1 VAALRG
7 YSPGLLRADLAAG
20 LTVAAVAVP
29 QAMADAAVAG
39 LPAHYGVYTAVVL
52 TAVAALFSSSRHLV
66 HGPTTAVT
74 IALLCT
80 LAPIPAAEKPAA
92 AAVLA
97 LLVGLVQIACRIFRV
112 ADLARYVSPA
122 ALFGFMLGISAALV
136 IDQSRHLLGQT
147 AEGAV
152 GDSVVQRLWGT
163 LSHPHAANPWTL
175 GVGLG
180 TVGLVMGLQ
189 RLGKRLGVRLP
200 AYLMALG
207 LMAALAASCN
217 LEGKGVRLVGAVP
230 AAAPS
235 LQVPA
240 VSWDRLRQLAPS
252 AVAVGLLGLFESLAI
267 ARALAQ
273 RSGRWLDVRQQ
284 CLSDGMANL
293 AGSFFG
299 CFPGAGSFT
308 RSTLNYEAGARTQW
322 AAVFGAIAV
331 AAAMLPVAPLARF
344 VPRAA
349 LAALLILAAW
359 RLIDRRQL
367 LDYLRRPGWGT
378 AGAAATAAVT
388 VAVSVE
394 WAVLAGAGISAVL
407 RKMDSLQSNRGNR
420 ADNDEADKGFQ
431 SAPPTLIAG
440 HAMPS

>member
-7 YSPGLLRADLAAG
+7 YGPGLLRADLAAG

-39 LPAHYGVYTAVVL
+39 LPPQYGVYTAVVL

-74 IALLCT
+74 IALLCV
-80 LAPIPAAEKPAA
+80 LAPIPAAQKPAA
-92 AAVLA
+92 AAALA
-97 LLVGLVQIACRIFRV
+97 LLVGLVQIACRVLGV
-112 ADLARYVSPA
+112 ADLARHVSPA
-122 ALFGFMLGISAALV
+122 ALFGFMLGIGAALV
-136 IDQSRHLLGQT
+136 IDQSRHLLGLS
-147 AEGAV
+147 AEGGA
-152 GDSVVQRLWGT
+152 GHSVVQRLCRM
-163 LSHPHAANPWTL
+163 LSDPHAPNPWTL

-180 TVGLVMGLQ
+180 TVGLVLGLR
-189 RLGKRLGVRLP
+189 RLGRRLGVRLP
-200 AYLMALG
+200 EYLMALTV
-207 LMAALAASCN
+207 MAALAALCN
-217 LEGKGVRLVGAVP
+217 LQGKGVRLVGAVP
-230 AAAPS
+230 AAAPA

-240 VSWDRLRQLAPS
+240 VSWARWRQLAPS

-284 CLSDGMANL
+284 CLSDGLANL

-322 AAVFGAIAV
+322 AAVFGAVAV

-344 VPRAA
+344 VPRPA

-359 RLIDRRQL
+359 QLIDRRQL
-367 LDYLRRPGWGT
+367 ADYLRRPGWGT
-378 AGAAATAAVT
+378 AGAVVTAAVT
-388 VAVSVE
+388 VAASVE
-394 WAVLAGAGISAVL
+394 WAVLAGVGTSAVL
-407 RKMDSLQSNRGNR
+407 RKLELRANRTRSTEQSDREMEEFR
-420 ADNDEADKGFQ
+420 K
-431 SAPPTLIAG
+431 APDTMVAG
-440 HAMPS
+440 QALLA